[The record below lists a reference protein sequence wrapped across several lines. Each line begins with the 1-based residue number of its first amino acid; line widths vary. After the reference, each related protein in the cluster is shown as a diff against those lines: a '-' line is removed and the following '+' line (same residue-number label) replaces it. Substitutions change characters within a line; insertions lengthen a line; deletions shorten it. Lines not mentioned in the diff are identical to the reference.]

1 MIYNSNPLQ
10 IVSLPNHQVRSV
22 SIYNKVTDYNEVWFV
37 LADFLGAVESKTIP
51 SHAATSIRDELGDK
65 HVQLV
70 PIASTDNREL
80 SVNIISLPAAL
91 FLTSRSRTPAGQ
103 RLNEFLFEE
112 VLPCIIRHG
121 AYIPNMTK
129 RDVEYLRERE
139 AVSSL
144 KALDELTPLQ
154 LNNVLRETTLS
165 ATNNIQSIVSRD
177 RLQAAQRAVCWKEL
191 KKRRGFTK
199 DSQVFDA
206 LLAVGVI
213 RHSEY
218 AQGYDLT
225 PLGHEYAV
233 NLGELHN
240 PITGICWDP
249 LLLDAIREQ
258 S

>member
-91 FLTSRSRTPAGQ
+91 FLTSRSRTPVGQ

-112 VLPCIIRHG
+112 VLPCIIRYG
-121 AYIPNMTK
+121 AYIPNMTQ
-129 RDVEYLRERE
+129 RDVEYLRERK
-139 AVSSL
+139 AASSL
-144 KALDELTPLQ
+144 SALDELTPLQ
-154 LNNVLRETTLS
+154 LNNVLRETTSTVNSLR
-165 ATNNIQSIVSRD
+165 NIVSKD
-177 RLQAAQRAVCWKEL
+177 RLHAAQRAVCWREL